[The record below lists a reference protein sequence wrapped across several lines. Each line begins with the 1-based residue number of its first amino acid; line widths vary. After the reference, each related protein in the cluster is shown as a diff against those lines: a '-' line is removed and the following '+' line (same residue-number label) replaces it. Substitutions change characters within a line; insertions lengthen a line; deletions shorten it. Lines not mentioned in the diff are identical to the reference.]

1 MKEPNR
7 TPLDTTV
14 SEVTDAPA
22 DMARGEGAQRTAATA
37 SAGWPRNRRHRAVH
51 PPSRA
56 RGRAPPGG
64 LRTAGDESYLASK
77 GTPCPLN

>member
-56 RGRAPPGG
+56 RGRAPP
-64 LRTAGDESYLASK
+64 RRA
-77 GTPCPLN
+77 